1 MPMPDINKRI
11 KAVVFDLD
19 DTLVSEYEFIVSG
32 YRYMSLRLAGRLGYD
47 PREIEDRMWELTKEK
62 YAYVFNRLFDSYG
75 VSYSDEELKELIA
88 EYRNHPADLQFYP
101 DGYPALKGLKDRG
114 MLTGIISDGDPAR
127 QRNKIRS
134 AIKGLPEPDTVSA
147 RILGGYGIGSE
158 RTESDNR
165 LALLEED
172 EKKRETDYW
181 FDEIILN
188 DEFGGPQYRKPDPHG
203 YREMA
208 RRLGIDPSEM
218 IYVGDNPSK
227 DFHIAAELPIR
238 TARIIRENGIYNDR
252 EYLDGIRETWHL
264 ESLTDILDIADKTG
278 GGMP

>member
-19 DTLVSEYEFIVSG
+19 YTLVYEYEFIVSG
-32 YRYMSLRLAGRLGYD
+32 YRYMSLRLEGRLGYA

-134 AIKGLPEPDTVSA
+134 AIKGLPE
-147 RILGGYGIGSE
+147 
-158 RTESDNR
+158 
-165 LALLEED
+165 D
-172 EKKRETDYW
+172 EKRRETDYW

-218 IYVGDNPSK
+218 IYVGDNPAK

-264 ESLTDILDIADKTG
+264 ESLTDILDIVDKTG